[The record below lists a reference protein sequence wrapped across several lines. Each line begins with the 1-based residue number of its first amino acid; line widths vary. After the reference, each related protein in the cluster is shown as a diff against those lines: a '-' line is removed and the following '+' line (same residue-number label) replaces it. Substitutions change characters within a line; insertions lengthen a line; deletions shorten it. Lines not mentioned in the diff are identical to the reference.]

1 MIKLVNL
8 SIALCLAGGLSLAG
22 LSPSVAKGKANT
34 YRATSPSHRAIR
46 TNIPRPAAIA
56 PAPPI
61 VRCLHGVWDPYGVRC
76 DTTIGGGG

>member
-1 MIKLVNL
+1 MIKLMNL
-8 SIALCLAGGLSLAG
+8 LIALCFVGGLL
-22 LSPSVAKGKANT
+22 LVDTSPSLAKGKANT
-34 YRATSPSHRAIR
+34 HRAKSPPHYAIR
-46 TNIPRPAAIA
+46 TNIPRPAPVA